1 MTVSLK
7 ARPKGAPIRTS
18 SRQDDLWRCRNSL
31 SLTCTYHGH
40 KIEVPCGRWRQC
52 PACARRLQYKLRNR
66 FLAGIEQVPAG
77 RYPMFLTLTFPTE
90 HDPEIDEAQKCWR
103 SLVRRLRHRDLL
115 GEYGIVWQ
123 RTKAGVLHV
132 HGIAHMPF
140 MSDSLAEWRRLIVSS
155 GFGVQNKLV
164 IAEPSHAGYVTRYI
178 STRLANLADGRRAYQ
193 FSRRFPQPQHVQQR
207 RELDDA
213 LRSIGARP
221 QCSWEPTSSVQA
233 LLNR

>member
-18 SRQDDLWRCRNSL
+18 DTRNDLWRCRNPL
-31 SLTCTYHGH
+31 SLTCTHHGD
-40 KIEVPCGRWRQC
+40 KIEVPCGRWRKC

-77 RYPMFLTLTFPTE
+77 LHPMFLTLTFPAKR
-90 HDPEIDEAQKCWR
+90 DPKIDMAQKCWR

-123 RTKAGVLHV
+123 RTKAGVIHA
-132 HGIAHMPF
+132 HGIAQMPF
-140 MSDSLAEWRRLIVSS
+140 MDDGLAEWRKLIVAS

-164 IAEPSHAGYVTRYI
+164 IARPSHATYVTRYI
-178 STRLANLADGRRAYQ
+178 STRLAQLADGRRAYQ
-193 FSRRFPQPQHVQQR
+193 FSRNFPQLRSVQER
-207 RELDDA
+207 REVDRA
-213 LRSIGARP
+213 LEAIGARSE
-221 QCSWEPTSSVQA
+221 CEWELTAFVRA
-233 LLNR
+233 RLR